1 MSDTSP
7 VPFHTA
13 AAEAED
19 PAEADDPIV
28 AYTDV
33 LDAQRQLHGVAA
45 VTPVMRSRTLDA
57 AVAARGATD
66 VQVFLKCENLQRI
79 GAFKFR
85 GAWNTLSRLSPA
97 QQRAGVVTF
106 SSGNHAQAVAL
117 AARLLGMNATIVMP
131 NNAPATKKAAT
142 LGYGATV
149 IEYAPAENDREQ
161 LARDLADEHGYT
173 IVPPYDHHHVIA
185 GAGTAALELIHETGA
200 LDALLVPCGGG
211 GLLSG
216 SAIGAHGSAPGC
228 VVVGVEPE
236 VANDAALS
244 FRTGALHTIHNP
256 PTIADGTRTPSLGR
270 LTFPLVL
277 RHVDAFAEVSEDAIM
292 EAVRFAFY
300 RLKLVVEPSGALG
313 LAALLS
319 GVWQP
324 EPGSRIGVILS
335 GGNVDARTMTQILAA
350 G

>member
-1 MSDTSP
+1 
-7 VPFHTA
+7 
-13 AAEAED
+13 
-19 PAEADDPIV
+19 
-28 AYTDV
+28 
-33 LDAQRQLHGVAA
+33 
-45 VTPVMRSRTLDA
+45 
-57 AVAARGATD
+57 
-66 VQVFLKCENLQRI
+66 
-79 GAFKFR
+79 
-85 GAWNTLSRLSPA
+85 
-97 QQRAGVVTF
+97 
-106 SSGNHAQAVAL
+106 
-117 AARLLGMNATIVMP
+117 
-131 NNAPATKKAAT
+131 
-142 LGYGATV
+142 
-149 IEYAPAENDREQ
+149 
-161 LARDLADEHGYT
+161 
-173 IVPPYDHHHVIA
+173 
-185 GAGTAALELIHETGA
+185 
-200 LDALLVPCGGG
+200 
-211 GLLSG
+211 
-216 SAIGAHGSAPGC
+216 